1 MLRNKGK
8 RRTFNQNIG
17 LATLLSLGAGCVN
30 VAGFLAFFVLTTNV
44 TGHVA
49 MFAEE
54 LISGNLQ
61 AASALLMWMLLFLIG
76 AFVSTILIQ
85 FGITSKKV
93 ERPRITPIVI
103 EIFLLL
109 AISGYGYF
117 YYEGNAQEAK
127 ILAGVL
133 FFAMGLQNAMVT
145 VISGS
150 IVRTTHLTGLF
161 TDLGIE
167 FALLLKRKD
176 KRPPKLGK
184 RIVLHSAIILC
195 FFFGGLIGTLLYPWI
210 GFLTFLFPVLCLLIA
225 MSYTSAKQ
233 GYYSVKRKILDLK
246 NQD

>member
-8 RRTFNQNIG
+8 GRTFNQNIG
-17 LATLLSLGAGCVN
+17 LATLLSMGAGCVN

-54 LISGNLQ
+54 LIAGNLEV
-61 AASALLMWMLLFLIG
+61 ASALLIWMLLFLLG
-76 AFVSTILIQ
+76 AFISTILTQ
-85 FGITSKKV
+85 YGISSKKV
-93 ERPRITPIVI
+93 GRPRVTSIIV

-117 YYEGNAQEAK
+117 YYEGSEQEAK
-127 ILAGVL
+127 VMAGLL

-167 FALLLKRKD
+167 LALLFKKKEL
-176 KRPPKLGK
+176 RPPKMGQK
-184 RIVLHSAIILC
+184 IILHGTIILC
-195 FFFGGLIGTLLYPWI
+195 FFIGGLIGTLLYPLI
-210 GFLTFLFPVLCLLIA
+210 GFLTFIFPVICLLIA
-225 MSYTSAKQ
+225 LSYTSVKQ
-233 GYYSVKRKILDLK
+233 GYYRVKRKVIR
-246 NQD
+246 